1 VVTLLFS
8 DVEGSTGLVQRLG
21 EVSYAAS
28 LAEHRELLRA
38 AIEGHAGRE
47 VDCRADEYFAVFTDA
62 AAALVAALAV
72 QQAVAAHVWPEEGAF
87 RVRIGVHTGDPLVA
101 GEGYVGVDVN
111 RAARLCS
118 AGHGGQVLVS
128 QRVLDA
134 AGAGFD
140 AIDLGEYHI
149 AGIPEPERIFQI
161 VVPGGRSRFPSLRDS
176 AAKRSTD
183 RRRDARPEV
192 ALVPGAEVAWRA
204 REVLPRVSS
213 ELRTPVAELA
223 ASLFTLSRSVERA
236 QVFLDRLDR
245 PRLDSLLEAQRE
257 MLVFSRHAE
266 REAAAIEAQV
276 NAVHDVE
283 RLIQA
288 LREAASRTSDIVR
301 DPDDIDAAAVISS
314 RDRIAAGAAKLDD
327 AVTHAVAAV
336 GPLAF
341 KRRRT
346 RCRGVFRSGGR
357 FVVPYIDA
365 IGADRMRDFETL
377 GQARDFRDAIRLSQK
392 SPYTGPHLGTKDVSS
407 GGGG

>member
-1 VVTLLFS
+1 MVTLLFS

-21 EVSYAAS
+21 EVSYAAC

-38 AIEGHAGRE
+38 SIEAHAGRE

-62 AAALVAALAV
+62 AAAIVAAMVV
-72 QQAVAAHVWPEEGAF
+72 QQAVAAHVWPEDGAF
-87 RVRIGVHTGDPLVA
+87 RVRIGVHTGDPIVA

-134 AGAGFD
+134 AGEGFD
-140 AIDLGEYHI
+140 AIDLGEYLI

-161 VVPGGRSRFPSLRDS
+161 VVPGGRSRFPALRES
-176 AAKRSTD
+176 AAKRSAD
-183 RRRDARPEV
+183 RRRARSEAP
-192 ALVPGAEVAWRA
+192 LVPGAEVAWRA
-204 REVLPRVSS
+204 REVLPRVSG

-236 QVFLDRLDR
+236 DVFLDRLDR

-276 NAVHDVE
+276 NAVDDVE
-283 RLIQA
+283 RLAQG
-288 LREAASRTSDIVR
+288 LREAASQASGLIC
-301 DPDDIDAAAVISS
+301 DPDAIDAAAISRS
-314 RDRIAAGAAKLDD
+314 RERIAVGTARLDD
-327 AVTHAVAAV
+327 AVTHAAAAV

-346 RCRGVFRSGGR
+346 RCRGVYRSGGR
-357 FVVPYIDA
+357 YVVPYIDA
-365 IGADRMRDFETL
+365 VGADRMRDFATL
-377 GQARDFRDAIRLSQK
+377 AEARDFRDAVRFSQK
-392 SPYTGPHLGTKDVSS
+392 SRYTGPQLGMKDVSS
-407 GGGG
+407 

>member
-21 EVSYAAS
+21 EVSYAAC
-28 LAEHRELLRA
+28 LTEHRELVRA

-72 QQAVAAHVWPEEGAF
+72 QEAVAAHVWPEEGAF
-87 RVRIGVHTGDPLVA
+87 RVRIGVHTGDPIVA
-101 GEGYVGVDVN
+101 GDGYVGVDVN

-134 AGAGFD
+134 SGGGFD

-161 VVPGGRSRFPSLRDS
+161 VVPGGRSRFPSLRES
-176 AAKRSTD
+176 AAKKSAD
-183 RRRDARPEV
+183 RQRTRREAP
-192 ALVPGAEVAWRA
+192 LVPGVEVAWRA

-213 ELRTPVAELA
+213 ELGTPVAELA

-245 PRLDSLLEAQRE
+245 PRLDALLEAQRE

-283 RLIQA
+283 RLAQT
-288 LREAASRTSDIVR
+288 LREAASEASDLVSDPDEIDVAAIGNSREGIVR
-301 DPDDIDAAAVISS
+301 ETA
-314 RDRIAAGAAKLDD
+314 RLDD
-327 AVTHAVAAV
+327 AVTHAAAVV

-346 RCRGVFRSGGR
+346 RCRGVYRSGGR
-357 FVVPYIDA
+357 YVVPYIDA
-365 IGADRMRDFETL
+365 LGADQLRDFGSLSE
-377 GQARDFRDAIRLSQK
+377 ARDFRDAVRHGEQTR
-392 SPYTGPHLGTKDVSS
+392 YTGGSVWPPATWP
-407 GGGG
+407 

>member
-21 EVSYAAS
+21 EVTYAAC
-28 LAEHRELLRA
+28 LAEHRELVRA
-38 AIEGHAGRE
+38 AIERHAGRE

-72 QQAVAAHVWPEEGAF
+72 QQVVAAHVWPEEGAF
-87 RVRIGVHTGDPLVA
+87 RVRIGVHTGDPIVA
-101 GEGYVGVDVN
+101 GDGYVGVDVN

-134 AGAGFD
+134 AGDGFD
-140 AIDLGEYHI
+140 SIDLGEYLI

-161 VVPGGRSRFPSLRDS
+161 VVPGGRSRFPSLRES
-176 AAKRSTD
+176 AAKKSAD
-183 RRRDARPEV
+183 RRRSRREAP
-192 ALVPGAEVAWRA
+192 LVPGAEVAWRA
-204 REVLPRVSS
+204 REVLPRVSP

-236 QVFLDRLDR
+236 DVFLDRLDR
-245 PRLDSLLEAQRE
+245 PRLDALLDTQRE
-257 MLVFSRHAE
+257 MSVFSRHAE
-266 REAAAIEAQV
+266 REAAVIEAQV

-283 RLIQA
+283 RLTQA
-288 LREAASRTSDIVR
+288 LREAASETSDLVG
-301 DPDDIDAAAVISS
+301 DPDEIDAVALS
-314 RDRIAAGAAKLDD
+314 RSREMIVLGTARLDD
-327 AVTHAVAAV
+327 AVTHAAAVV

-346 RCRGVFRSGGR
+346 RCRGVYRSGGR
-357 FVVPYIDA
+357 YVVPYIDS
-365 IGADRMRDFETL
+365 IGADRMRDFATL
-377 GQARDFRDAIRLSQK
+377 GQARDFRDAVRAGRKSISIR
-392 SPYTGPHLGTKDVSS
+392 DVHWGAQD
-407 GGGG
+407 GGG

>member
-161 VVPGGRSRFPSLRDS
+161 VVPGGRSRFPSLRES
-176 AAKRSTD
+176 AATKSPD
-183 RRRDARPEV
+183 RRRDSLPKAV
-192 ALVPGAEVAWRA
+192 LVPGTEVAWRA

-236 QVFLDRLDR
+236 DVFLDRLDR
-245 PRLDSLLEAQRE
+245 PRLDALLEAQRE
-257 MLVFSRHAE
+257 MSVFSRHAD

-283 RLIQA
+283 RLAQA
-288 LREAASRTSDIVR
+288 LREAASETSDLVG
-301 DPDDIDAAAVISS
+301 DPGEIDAAALGRS
-314 RDRIAAGAAKLDD
+314 RAMIVRETARLDD
-327 AVTHAVAAV
+327 AVTHAAAVV

-346 RCRGVFRSGGR
+346 RCRGVYRSGGR
-357 FVVPYIDA
+357 FVVPYIDTL
-365 IGADRMRDFETL
+365 GADQLRDFGSLSE
-377 GQARDFRDAIRLSQK
+377 ARDFRDAVRHGEQTR
-392 SPYTGPHLGTKDVSS
+392 YTGGSIWPPATWP
-407 GGGG
+407 

>member
-21 EVSYAAS
+21 EVSYAAC
-28 LAEHRELLRA
+28 LAEHRELLRMSIA
-38 AIEGHAGRE
+38 SHAGRE

-62 AAALVAALAV
+62 AAAIAAALLV

-87 RVRIGVHTGDPLVA
+87 RVRIGVHTGDPIVA
-101 GEGYVGVDVN
+101 GHGYVGVDVN

-128 QRVLDA
+128 QRVLHA

-140 AIDLGEYHI
+140 AVDLGEYHI

-183 RRRDARPEV
+183 RRRPV
-192 ALVPGAEVAWRA
+192 PLVPGTEVAWRA

-283 RLIQA
+283 RLTQA
-288 LREAASRTSDIVR
+288 LREAASQTSDIVR
-301 DPDDIDAAAVISS
+301 DSDDIDAAAVISS

-346 RCRGVFRSGGR
+346 RCRGVYRSGGR

-392 SPYTGPHLGTKDVSS
+392 SPYTGPQLGTKDVSS
-407 GGGG
+407 SGGG